1 MVLLRMLAF
10 RPAEAGI
17 AAPAVEKRGAAPVRG
32 VAQGYTGSGPKD
44 GKEPPA
50 QPKAAPPAGG
60 APGDDWRKVVEAISG
75 SLGGIATQVASNCV
89 IDGWDGDLLKLV
101 LLPEAGNLASERTVE
116 RLQSALAGYYG
127 RPVKLRLQPA
137 GGKPLVQQAPA
148 QLKAQER
155 VQRQQEAERTIR
167 DDPYVQALS
176 AEFDAKVITDSIKP
190 ID

>member
-116 RLQSALAGYYG
+116 RLQ
-127 RPVKLRLQPA
+127 PA